1 MYSTITCGIRET
13 PIYAK
18 LIGRGVIYPKVAVIY
33 LAILQIIWTSSDQR
47 QHEALAYTT

>member
-33 LAILQIIWTSSDQR
+33 VADHLDVIGPAT
-47 QHEALAYTT
+47 A